1 MRLQKSS
8 LTGFIILLLAIFS
21 VVFHLIFYNTFEY
34 HRDELL
40 YFSLGTHPAAGYAT
54 TPPLIG
60 WMAFVLIKVLG
71 YSLFTVK
78 LLPALASGGMVL
90 LGAAMA
96 KELGGKEYARIL
108 AAPEAGS

>member
-1 MRLQKSS
+1 MRLQKSR

-21 VVFHLIFYNTFEY
+21 VVFHLIFSNNFEY

-60 WMAFVLIKVLG
+60 WLGFVLIRVLG

-78 LLPALASGGMVL
+78 LVPALFSGGMVL
-90 LGAAMA
+90 LGAALA